1 MLKEMILKMVKE
13 PEFMARVQNGQLQL
27 AGVSAAEQ
35 RALFD
40 IMKERKAEPVSFRQG
55 TYWA

>member
-13 PEFMARVQNGQLQL
+13 PEFMTRIQNGQLQL
-27 AGVSAAEQ
+27 AGVSSAEQ

-40 IMKERKAEPVSFRQG
+40 IMKERKAEPVSYRQG
-55 TYWA
+55 TYWF